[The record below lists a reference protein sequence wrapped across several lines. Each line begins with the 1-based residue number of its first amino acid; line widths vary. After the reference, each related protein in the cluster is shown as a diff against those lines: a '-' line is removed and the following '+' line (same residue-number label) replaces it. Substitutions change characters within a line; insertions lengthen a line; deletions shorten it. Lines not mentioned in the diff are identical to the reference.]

1 MKKKVVILITILVL
15 CFTCLF
21 IYERVHGISILL
33 NMKLNGSDTT
43 INLGEEYTDEG
54 VSAKYM
60 NKDLDVTTSNDI
72 DNTKVGSYSYIYKVT
87 YKKVSKEIKRT
98 ITVLDNIKPTITLNG
113 RNNLSIVK
121 GGVYNEMGASAT
133 DNYDGDI
140 TDITISGEV
149 NTNEVGTYEIIY
161 TAKDSSNNEASIT
174 RTINVV
180 DSKAI
185 KIPILNYHFFYEDS
199 SEPCHENLCV
209 NTAKFR
215 EQLNYLKENGYY
227 TLTMKEFTDWM
238 YGNIELPNKSVLI
251 TVDDGAWG
259 TGKNN
264 GNHLIRLLEEYDMYG
279 TLFLITGFWDKEN
292 YQSPNLDVESHTN
305 NLHHEQRCGHR
316 SMVNCVPYET
326 VLNDLKETINILGT
340 KEAFCFPFY
349 EATDTSVQAVK
360 DAGFKV
366 SFAGKGGNVTRN
378 TDKYR
383 IPRYAVHDSTTM
395 EQFIKMVEV

>member
-1 MKKKVVILITILVL
+1 MKKKVIILITILVL

-21 IYERVHGISILL
+21 IYERVHGISMFL
-33 NMKLNGSDTT
+33 NLKLNGGDTT
-43 INLGEEYTDEG
+43 INLGEEYIDEG

-72 DNTKVGSYSYIYKVT
+72 DNTKVGSYSYIYKAT

-121 GGVYNEMGASAT
+121 GSSYTELGAKAI

-149 NTNEVGTYEIIY
+149 NTNEVGTYEIVY
-161 TAKDSSNNEASIT
+161 SVKDSGNNEASIT

-180 DSKAI
+180 DSKAS
-185 KIPILNYHFFYEDS
+185 KIPILNYHFFYNDGDG
-199 SEPCHENLCV
+199 CRENLCV
-209 NTAKFR
+209 HVNKFK

-227 TLTMKEFTDWM
+227 TLTIKEFTDWM

-251 TVDDGAWG
+251 TIDDGGWG
-259 TGKNN
+259 TGTDK
-264 GNHLIRLLEEYDMYG
+264 GNYLIPALEENDMYG
-279 TLFLITGFWDKEN
+279 TLFLVTGFWGPEA

-305 NLHHEQRCGHR
+305 NLHYEQRCGYR
-316 SMVNCVPYET
+316 SKVNCVSYET
-326 VLNDLKETINILGT
+326 VLNDLKETIDILGT

-349 EATDTSVQAVK
+349 EATDTSVRAVK

-366 SFAGKGGNVTRN
+366 SFAGKGGNVTRG
-378 TDKYR
+378 TDKFR
-383 IPRYAVHDSTTM
+383 IPRYAVYDSTTM
-395 EQFIKMVEV
+395 DQFIKMVEV